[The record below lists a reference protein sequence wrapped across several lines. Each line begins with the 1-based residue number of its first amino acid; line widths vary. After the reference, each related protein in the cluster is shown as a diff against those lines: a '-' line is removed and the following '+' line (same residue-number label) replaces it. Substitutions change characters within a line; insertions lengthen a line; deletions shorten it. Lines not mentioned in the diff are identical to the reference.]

1 MNETAKLEVVERTPE
16 RSGRQPTLISQVPT
30 TPMEMI
36 GIAVA
41 RGATI
46 EEINKLVDLRDRI
59 EATEARKAFDA
70 AVSDAKAEIKPIV
83 KNRVVDFPGKDG
95 RARTHYEYEDLAAV
109 AEAIDPILAKHGLS
123 YRYRSKQD
131 GKLLTIT
138 CVLSHR
144 SGHFE
149 ETTLSALNDESGNKN
164 AIQSIA
170 SAATSLQRYTVKLAL
185 GLAASHDDDGR
196 GAEATAKPVIDE
208 KQIADLNALI
218 DEVKADR
225 TKLFKYLKIDR
236 LEQILACNYSA
247 VVKIIERKR

>member
-1 MNETAKLEVVERTPE
+1 MNETAKLEVVERMPE

-46 EEINKLVDLRDRI
+46 EEINQLVDLRDRI
-59 EATEARKAFDA
+59 EAIEARKAFDA

-83 KNRVVDFPGKDG
+83 KNREVDFTNREGK
-95 RARTHYEYEDLAAV
+95 RTNYKYEDLASIAD
-109 AEAIDPILAKHGLS
+109 AIDPILAKHGLS

-149 ETTLSALNDESGNKN
+149 ET
-164 AIQSIA
+164 
-170 SAATSLQRYTVKLAL
+170 
-185 GLAASHDDDGR
+185 
-196 GAEATAKPVIDE
+196 
-208 KQIADLNALI
+208 
-218 DEVKADR
+218 
-225 TKLFKYLKIDR
+225 
-236 LEQILACNYSA
+236 
-247 VVKIIERKR
+247 